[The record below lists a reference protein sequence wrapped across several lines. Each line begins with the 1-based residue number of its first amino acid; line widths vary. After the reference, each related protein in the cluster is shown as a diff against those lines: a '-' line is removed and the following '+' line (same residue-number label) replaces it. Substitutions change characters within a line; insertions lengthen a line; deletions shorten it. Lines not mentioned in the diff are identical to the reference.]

1 MVSVAHKH
9 LEGFHMKGQRRI
21 IGVISTRTADTEQ
34 SELLQGIIPAAWAQ
48 NTDVVVISNIY
59 NPEYDDE
66 KLAAENDIYRLIESP
81 DLCGLIL
88 ITEAFINPTHRAQIT
103 TLMNARSDIP
113 QIAVGSDV
121 SGFHLSHCLMLN
133 TSDADDIADLTAHL
147 IEVHGFTEMDFL
159 SGKDELAVSHR
170 RVEGYRRAL
179 ESHGIAFDE
188 SRVMFGDFWMNSGA
202 KLAESYISGDR
213 RMPQAVIC
221 ANDYMA
227 YGLLDTFAEHGIS
240 VPDAVTVVGYEF
252 VRERHLHTPILTT
265 YQRNR
270 EALGK
275 IAVEML
281 LRKADT
287 GQYGSFSPPHG
298 KVICGDSCSCSISLS
313 DLHSELTTARTKSFY
328 EFLHLY
334 NQLEQRLTEAQSMEE
349 FRIKFIGSEYLLRN
363 VKSVDLCLYQH
374 WYQDNTQDETITQY
388 PIYTET
394 FNAPIN
400 VFPRLSL
407 SSLTSRCP
415 HPAVYYCS
423 PLFFSERPLGFVI
436 ARYDKPEVYDSVFRT
451 WMKAVSNALEFL
463 RMKNDIQYL
472 MECQNLSEYQDTLTG
487 LLNHKGFSHDLHLLV
502 KQQPVQNPQVFCIV
516 LQTALFTDHMTLG
529 NKASAIATASEIA
542 EMLRKLTQP
551 SLLCARLEQNL
562 YIIAGIG
569 SGESVLPLL
578 RERMTAMLLHSPN
591 CFALYGLDS
600 FCIASVQTTYQSST
614 ALQLTAEQALTDE
627 IQKLQKIRQKE
638 QYAKLIPARVQ
649 LYQSDTETPTIEQL
663 CRQYLI
669 SAGYFRKIYKD
680 TFGIAYHQDEIRKRM
695 MQMIWLLTTTNLD
708 LSVIV
713 SKCGYEDYGYCLRLF
728 RQFTGYTPNQYRKM
742 N

>member
-1 MVSVAHKH
+1 M
-9 LEGFHMKGQRRI
+9 ENRRI

-34 SELLQGIIPAAWAQ
+34 RELLGGIIPAAWAQ
-48 NTDVVVISNIY
+48 NADVVVISNIY

-88 ITEAFINPTHRAQIT
+88 ITESFINPTHRAQIT
-103 TLMNARSDIP
+103 ALMNARSDIP
-113 QIAVGSDV
+113 QVACGSDV
-121 SGFHLSHCLMLN
+121 AGFHLDHCLMLN
-133 TSDADDIADLTAHL
+133 TSDADDIADMTAHL
-147 IEVHGFTEMDFL
+147 IEVHGFTEIDLLTGRDNM
-159 SGKDELAVSHR
+159 AVSHR

-202 KLAESYISGDR
+202 KLAESYISVER
-213 RMPQAVIC
+213 NMPQAVIC

-227 YGLLDTFAEHGIS
+227 YGLLDTLADHGIS
-240 VPDAVTVVGYEF
+240 VPEALTVVGYEF
-252 VRERHLHTPILTT
+252 VRERHFHMPILTT

-281 LRKADT
+281 LRKAET
-287 GQYGSFSPPHG
+287 GTFGSFVPPHG
-298 KVICGDSCSCSISLS
+298 RVICGNSCTCGISHT
-313 DLHSELTTARTKSFY
+313 DLNSELKAGRTKSFY

-363 VKSVDLCLYQH
+363 VNSVDLCLYQH
-374 WYQDNTQDETITQY
+374 WYEPGTTDDTVWDY
-388 PIYTET
+388 PIYTDKGNNE
-394 FNAPIN
+394 IR
-400 VFPRLSL
+400 VFPFLSL
-407 SSLTSRCP
+407 TSLTSRCP

-423 PLFFSERPLGFVI
+423 PLFFSDRPLGFVVT
-436 ARYDKPEVYDSVFRT
+436 RYDTPETYDSVFRT

-487 LLNHKGFSHDLHLLV
+487 LLNRRGFSHELHL
-502 KQQPVQNPQVFCIV
+502 QVGQAHPAVWCLLIQSGTFLDV
-516 LQTALFTDHMTLG
+516 LTLD
-529 NKASAIATASEIA
+529 NKSAEIGAAKEIA
-542 EMLRKLTQP
+542 AALRQCTRSP
-551 SLLCARLEQNL
+551 MICARLEHNL
-562 YIIAGIG
+562 YAVAGVGDGAKI
-569 SGESVLPLL
+569 LPMLK
-578 RERMTAMLLHSPN
+578 ERLTALLLHSEN
-591 CFALYGLDS
+591 CFALYGVDGSILSDVQMQYESATILLDNAEKM
-600 FCIASVQTTYQSST
+600 CADVVQNVQKMRQNENY
-614 ALQLTAEQALTDE
+614 
-627 IQKLQKIRQKE
+627 QKLIS
-638 QYAKLIPARVQ
+638 ARIQ
-649 LYQSDTETPTIEQL
+649 LYSAEENAPTVEQL
-663 CRQYLI
+663 CKQLLI
-669 SAGYFRKIYKD
+669 SAGHFRKLYKE

-695 MQMIWLLTTTNLD
+695 LQMIWLLATTNLD

-713 SKCGYEDYGYCLRLF
+713 SRCGYDDYGYCLRLF